1 METNIFKTL
10 QGIFENV
17 TGDIQNGLYQ
27 SAKTIFDNGFF
38 NITFAFAII
47 WIGFMIGFK
56 KYNSEE
62 MAYKSIWTICV
73 FSFVKLMLLEQS
85 MYQNMIDVF
94 NIPRNAFLMAIND
107 LVKRTNSTADVQTI
121 INTLYASQS
130 LITKTIFDKGGL
142 TEIAPFFYG
151 FIVWFTGS
159 LMMLVIILNTVF
171 SIFLSEIVLSLLPLV
186 LPTLIWK
193 KSEYVFFSWIKL
205 YISISLYAPFTMLF
219 GLISVKVITLT
230 IAIANAIDKDFEQ
243 NVQYI
248 LVLVLAQGLVII
260 AVFKIPNIINQLIGS
275 SNEGSSLT
283 SGIGT
288 LSAGGA
294 MVSSFSKYTGLTYT
308 ASKVGGIAS
317 KTAGAVTTKIRDTI
331 KDKVSIR

>member
-1 METNIFKTL
+1 MEQNIFKTL

-38 NITFAFAII
+38 NIAFAFAII
-47 WIGFMIGFK
+47 WIGFMIAFK

-193 KSEYVFFSWIKL
+193 KTEYVFFSWIKL
-205 YISISLYAPFTMLF
+205 YVSVSLYAPFTILF

-260 AVFKIPNIINQLIGS
+260 AIFKIPNIINQLVGS

>member
-38 NITFAFAII
+38 NIAFAFAII
-47 WIGFMIGFK
+47 WIGFMIAFK

-130 LITKTIFDKGGL
+130 LITKSIFDKGGL

-171 SIFLSEIVLSLLPLV
+171 SIFLSEIILALLPLV

-193 KSEYVFFSWIKL
+193 KTEYVFFSWIKL
-205 YISISLYAPFTMLF
+205 YVSVSLYAPFTILF
-219 GLISVKVITLT
+219 CLISIKVVELT
-230 IAIANAIDKDFEQ
+230 MKIANAIDKDFEQ

-248 LVLVLAQGLVII
+248 LVLVLAQSLVII
-260 AVFKIPNIINQLIGS
+260 AVFKIPNIINQLVGS

-283 SGIGT
+283 SGVGT

>member
-38 NITFAFAII
+38 NIAFAFAII

-73 FSFVKLMLLEQS
+73 FSFVKVMLLEQS

-121 INTLYASQS
+121 INALYASQT
-130 LITKTIFDKGGL
+130 LITKSIFDKGGL

-171 SIFLSEIVLSLLPLV
+171 SIFLSEIILALLPLV

-193 KSEYVFFSWIKL
+193 KTEYVFFSWIKL
-205 YISISLYAPFTMLF
+205 YVSVSLYAPFTILF
-219 GLISVKVITLT
+219 CLISIKVVELT
-230 IAIANAIDKDFEQ
+230 MKIANAIDKDFEQ

-283 SGIGT
+283 SGVGT

-294 MVSSFSKYTGLTYT
+294 IVSAFSKYTGLTYT